1 MDSFLVIPILGG
13 DAEIKTSYEVLVVEE
28 NVQHEWKTSSN
39 GEILQ
44 AAIKGGYTMNGEL
57 LYIGRALHEGAL
69 LCGKIQPS
77 HEAIYVSYRNKEHKY
92 SSYEIL
98 IAGN

>member
-1 MDSFLVIPILGG
+1 MDPFLIIFILGG

-28 NVQHEWKTSSN
+28 NVEFEWKSSSN
-39 GEILQ
+39 GEIRPG
-44 AAIKGGYTMNGEL
+44 AIKGGYTMNGEL
-57 LYIGRALHEGAL
+57 LYIGRVLHEGVL

-77 HEAIYVSYRNKEHKY
+77 HEAIYVSYRDKQHKY

-98 IAGN
+98 MARN